1 MAKYIK
7 DTTQNKYYS
16 GTSIKEDKKSPE
28 FVDKNPSQYNTGN
41 FLSRI
46 HTGILLDWKEIQF
59 LDIPQDSEIDEV
71 DISVIDCDRNLCITK
86 KIDLGNTGISQ
97 ALVKSQPKSTYKL
110 KSWLYNKY

>member
-1 MAKYIK
+1 MTKYIK

-16 GTSIKEDKKSPE
+16 GTSIKEDKDSPE

-59 LDIPQDSEIDEV
+59 SDIPQDSEIDEV
-71 DISVIDCDRNLCITK
+71 DISVIDYNRNLCVSK
-86 KIDLGNTGISQ
+86 KISLGDMGISQ
-97 ALVKSQPKSTYKL
+97 ASVKSQPKSTYKL